1 MLRTRP
7 GSFAGTFVMLA
18 MTATIV
24 AAAAQI
30 MATALGAP
38 GPGRFAAADAV
49 VRANPTVKLGSGDN
63 ADSVDVQRAALLP
76 ADAVARVATVPG
88 VRSAVGDVTFPLT
101 VVGRD
106 GAPLPT
112 RGAAP
117 AHAHG
122 WPSAALTPYRLAR
135 GHAPTSSGEVVLD
148 AGLARAGGFRVGERV
163 RVMSPAGAEVL
174 RLVGAAASRAQQ
186 ERQSSVFL
194 TQSRAQQL
202 SGLGAG
208 FNAIAVRGDPRTD
221 GAQLRVKIRDA
232 LGGDPQVLD
241 HRHASTADAGDTR
254 AFDRVELVAVLASG
268 GGITLAIVVFVVA
281 GTIGFAVERRRREVA
296 LLRSVG
302 ATPGQV
308 RRLLLGETAL
318 IGLVAGATGCVAAT
332 ALFAPFTDALVSAGI
347 APDGFKVA
355 PNWIPY
361 AIALA
366 VGVVVAV
373 LATVVAAR
381 RALKVRPGEALVE
394 SAVPPRRMGVVRA
407 LLGVVALGGGL
418 TLVIVLASQAV
429 SFAILAAFCFMIAVA
444 LLGPLVIGW
453 PAALAG
459 RTLLAGGGSG
469 FLAGSALQT
478 GRFRVGA
485 VGAAIA
491 LVVALAG
498 TQAISLATADHATQH
513 ETADRVQ
520 AGHVLVARAGGG
532 LPPTV
537 AQAAAKLPGAGAAGM
552 VSTDVFLLDRHLT
565 NDGDSWDAAGLDPAA
580 ARAMLDLGVR
590 AGSLDAVR
598 GTGIA
603 VSDTLAKDGAKI
615 GSVVH
620 ARLAD
625 ATPVCLRVVAVYRRA
640 NGLGDVVLARD
651 LALAHASAALDSA
664 VFVAGDARGL
674 DAIVRAYPNAV
685 VRSRAAYLDDV
696 KAPAEDN
703 ARAQWVIVALMI
715 AIAAM
720 AAFNTG
726 AMAAAERRRELVL
739 ARLGGA
745 TRRQVIGSLTLET
758 IVTTLAG
765 IAAGVAV
772 ALASLARVGDD
783 PAGGPLVVPWGA
795 GGRRRRGRGRAGAHR
810 DARPRGARRPRPTYS
825 AGRGAGIASPD
836 HRRPAR
842 AQPRALGCTGR
853 RSRPGRLLR
862 LRRPHRRSC
871 GPPGGRGVGG
881 GRGDTEPERA
891 RCRAH
896 PMPHRLRHDRPC
908 PPRGTRDR
916 RGLLSRL
923 ARQGGGSRQALRRR
937 HRVGAGGC
945 RGAPEHP
952 ARAFRHGVRDDGCDL
967 LDRRYRRMDALRGCD
982 AATRRAARDRR
993 DPPAVRHGGGRRRAA
1008 AA

>member
-1 MLRTRP
+1 VLGFGSRMLRTRP

-18 MTATIV
+18 LTATIV

-49 VRANPTVKLGSGDN
+49 VRAHPTVKLGSGDN
-63 ADSVDVQRAALLP
+63 ADNVDVQRAALLS
-76 ADAVARVATVPG
+76 ADAVARVAAVPG
-88 VRSAVGDVTFPLT
+88 VRSAFGDIAFPLT

-122 WPSAALTPYRLAR
+122 WPSAALTPYRLAH
-135 GHAPTSSGEVVLD
+135 GQAPASAGEVVLD

-163 RVMSPAGAEVL
+163 RVITPAGAEVL
-174 RLVGAAASRAQQ
+174 RLAGVASAGPAQQ

-194 TQSRAQQL
+194 TQARAQQL

-208 FNAIAVRGDPRTD
+208 FNAIAVRADARTD
-221 GAQLRVKIRDA
+221 GAQLRERIRDA
-232 LGGDPQVLD
+232 VGGDPQVVD
-241 HRHASTADAGDTR
+241 HRHAAAADAGDTR

-318 IGLVAGATGCVAAT
+318 IGLVAGAVGCATAT
-332 ALFAPFTDALVSAGI
+332 ALFGPFTDALVSAGI

-355 PNWIPY
+355 PHWIPY

-366 VGVVVAV
+366 AGVVVAL

-394 SAVPPRRMGVVRA
+394 SAVPPRRMSVVRV
-407 LLGVVALGGGL
+407 LLGLVALGGGL

-444 LLGPLVIGW
+444 LLGPFVIGW

-498 TQAISLATADHATQH
+498 TQAISLATADHATQRA
-513 ETADRVQ
+513 TADRVQ

-532 LPPTV
+532 LPPAV
-537 AQAAAKLPGAGAAGM
+537 AQEVAKLPGTRAAGM

-565 NDGDSWDAAGLDPAA
+565 NAGDSWEAAGLDPAA
-580 ARAMLDLGVR
+580 ARGMLDLDVR

-615 GSVVH
+615 GRVVH

-625 ATPVCLRVVAVYRRA
+625 ATPVRLRVVAIYRRA
-640 NGLGDVVLARD
+640 NGLGDVVLPRA

-664 VFVAGDARGL
+664 VFVAGPARGL
-674 DAIVRAYPNAV
+674 DAIVRTYPTAV
-685 VRSRAAYLDDV
+685 VRSRAAYLHDV
-696 KAPAEDN
+696 KAQAQDN
-703 ARAQWVIVALMI
+703 AKAQWVIVALMI
-715 AIAAM
+715 AIAVM

-758 IVTTLAG
+758 IVTTVAG

-783 PAGGPLVVPWGA
+783 PAGGPLVVPWGQVGVVVA
-795 GGRRRRGRGRAGAHR
+795 GAVALGLLGTLVPAALVGRARLTAL
-810 DARPRGARRPRPTYS
+810 
-825 AGRGAGIASPD
+825 AG
-836 HRRPAR
+836 
-842 AQPRALGCTGR
+842 
-853 RSRPGRLLR
+853 LR
-862 LRRPHRRSC
+862 
-871 GPPGGRGVGG
+871 
-881 GRGDTEPERA
+881 E
-891 RCRAH
+891 
-896 PMPHRLRHDRPC
+896 
-908 PPRGTRDR
+908 
-916 RGLLSRL
+916 
-923 ARQGGGSRQALRRR
+923 
-937 HRVGAGGC
+937 
-945 RGAPEHP
+945 
-952 ARAFRHGVRDDGCDL
+952 
-967 LDRRYRRMDALRGCD
+967 
-982 AATRRAARDRR
+982 
-993 DPPAVRHGGGRRRAA
+993 
-1008 AA
+1008 